1 MTLSDLRETAKTQ
14 KAMLGERSGELERR
28 ALAELPGLRSH
39 ALIISGIRRCGKS
52 TLLHQFAAK
61 QKKAFFHLNF
71 DDLRLSGFSQADFR
85 LLDMIISEKK
95 ARLLFF
101 DEIQTVDRWELYI
114 RQKLDEGYQVAV
126 TGSNASLLSRELGT
140 KLTGR
145 HITRE
150 LFPFSY
156 GEYCE
161 FTGAAA
167 GLPSL
172 KKYLKQGGFPEYL
185 KTGNRDILS
194 QLQTDILYRDI
205 AVRYRLRDVSSLK
218 RLWTYLVSNP
228 AQLVSPSKLLQM
240 TGLRSPT
247 TVLEYI
253 SYFELSYLI
262 QLVPCFAWSLKKQS
276 LAPKKVY
283 VIDNGIIL
291 TGSLSFTDN
300 EGALLENFV
309 YTVLRAQTGDVFY
322 FAGSVKECDFV
333 VNPHGNRPLCIQ
345 VCNELTV
352 DNRQRELQGLFEA
365 MDFFGQNEGIIITLN
380 ESDIILEQEKK
391 VRVIP
396 AWEFAQKAAEDG
408 PEPAVT

>member
-1 MTLSDLRETAKTQ
+1 MTLSDLRETTKTQ
-14 KAMLGERSGELERR
+14 TARLGGRNGELERH
-28 ALAELPGLRSH
+28 ALAELPEPQSH

-52 TLLHQFAAK
+52 TLLRQFAAK

-71 DDLRLSGFSQADFR
+71 DDLRLSGFSPEDFR
-85 LLDMIISEKK
+85 LLDILIGEKK
-95 ARLLFF
+95 AALLVF
-101 DEIQTVDRWELYI
+101 DEIQTVDRWELYV
-114 RQKLDEGYQVAV
+114 RQKLDEGYQVAI

-145 HITRE
+145 HITKE

-161 FTGAAA
+161 FTGQTT
-167 GLPSL
+167 GLASL
-172 KKYLKQGGFPEYL
+172 ETYLKQGGFPEYL
-185 KTGNRDILS
+185 KTGDRDILS

-218 RLWTYLVSNP
+218 RLFTYLVSNP
-228 AQLVSPSKLLQM
+228 AQLVSPSKLLQL

-291 TGSLSFTDN
+291 TSSLSFTDN

-309 YTVLRAQTGDVFY
+309 YTVLRARTRDVFY
-322 FAGSVKECDFV
+322 FAGSEKECDFI
-333 VNPHGNRPLCIQ
+333 VNPHGRPLCIQ
-345 VCNELTV
+345 VCSELTV
-352 DNRQRELQGLFEA
+352 DNRRRETRGLFQA
-365 MDFFGQNEGIIITLN
+365 MDFFGQNEGIIITRN
-380 ESDIILEQEKK
+380 ERDIILEQGKEI
-391 VRVIP
+391 RVIP
-396 AWEFAQKAAEDG
+396 AWEFAQETAKDG
-408 PEPAVT
+408 LEPALM

>member
-1 MTLSDLRETAKTQ
+1 MTLSDLRETVETQ
-14 KAMLGERSGELERR
+14 TATLGERRGELERY
-28 ALAELPGLRSH
+28 ALAGLPSLQSH

-52 TLLHQFAAK
+52 TLLHQFATK

-71 DDLRLSGFSQADFR
+71 DDLRLSGFSPVDFR
-85 LLDMIISEKK
+85 LLDMLIGEKK
-95 ARLLFF
+95 ATLLFF
-101 DEIQTVDRWELYI
+101 DEIQTVDQWELYI
-114 RQKLDEGYQVAV
+114 RQKLDEGYQVAI

-145 HITRE
+145 HITKE

-156 GEYCE
+156 EEYCA
-161 FTGAAA
+161 FTDQRA

-172 KKYLKQGGFPEYL
+172 EKYLKQGGFPEYL

-194 QLQTDILYRDI
+194 QLQADILYRDI

-291 TGSLSFTDN
+291 TGSLSFTGN
-300 EGALLENFV
+300 KGALLENFV
-309 YTVLRAQTGDVFY
+309 YTVLRAQTRDVFY
-322 FAGSVKECDFV
+322 FAGSAKECDFV
-333 VNPHGNRPLCIQ
+333 VNPHEARPLCIQ
-345 VCNELTV
+345 VCDTLTV

-365 MDFFGQNEGIIITLN
+365 MDFFDQSEGIIITRN
-380 ESDIILEQEKK
+380 ESDIILEQGKK
-391 VRVIP
+391 VRVVP
-396 AWEFAQKAAEDG
+396 AWEFAQKAKK
-408 PEPAVT
+408 